1 MFSAKVDTS
10 ESSYF
15 QGLAAKSNLCV
26 WKFWDTQIG
35 FIWKNFWSSSFLEFS
50 FANRA
55 VRKMHKTFWAWL
67 IHHGLWTCPFPPWN
81 FHNIFNTQSFFMRQT
96 LAIKSKNAIFLCQL
110 NGTFFWLKSKFGA
123 DDPGR
128 NLTFVLRRRR
138 RKIDNVRERI
148 PRDTCVNSHKRASQ
162 LFTDFCSGQG
172 QGSTQN
178 EPKVNQL
185 RYSTYGPLLMPLIDK
200 ERDWSVYLHKFSY
213 LFMHLYVDSKE
224 QY

>member
-1 MFSAKVDTS
+1 MACEHALSRHEIFIIFSTSNPLYETDT
-10 ESSYF
+10 
-15 QGLAAKSNLCV
+15 
-26 WKFWDTQIG
+26 
-35 FIWKNFWSSSFLEFS
+35 
-50 FANRA
+50 R
-55 VRKMHKTFWAWL
+55 HK
-67 IHHGLWTCPFPPWN
+67 
-81 FHNIFNTQSFFMRQT
+81 
-96 LAIKSKNAIFLCQL
+96 IKKCIFLCQL
-110 NGTFFWLKSKFGA
+110 NGTFCWLKSKFGA

-213 LFMHLYVDSKE
+213 LFVHLYVDSKE